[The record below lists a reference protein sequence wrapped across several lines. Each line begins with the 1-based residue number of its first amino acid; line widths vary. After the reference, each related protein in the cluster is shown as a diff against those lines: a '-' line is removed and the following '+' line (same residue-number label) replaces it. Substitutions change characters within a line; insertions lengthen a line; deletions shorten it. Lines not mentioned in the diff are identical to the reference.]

1 MGQLEIFAGP
11 VALDTWAS
19 LLQDAQVLH
28 FVDNDSATAC
38 LVKGYSPQVDSCKLV
53 GDYWLR
59 AAKLKMSG
67 YIDRVES
74 KSNVADGPSRLDLEF
89 VLRLGALF
97 TPPCVNLV
105 QSPPSCQ
112 PHLWFTGDQQR
123 GEGVPETAWGSRAPL
138 SKKGFKQGVNPS
150 YPKWER
156 LCGSTPK

>member
-38 LVKGYSPQVDSCKLV
+38 LVKGYSPKVDSCKLV

-59 AAKLKMSG
+59 AAALKMSG
-67 YIDRVES
+67 YIDRVER
-74 KSNVADGPSRLDLEF
+74 KRNVADGPSRLDLEF
-89 VLRLGALF
+89 VLRLGAVF
-97 TPPCVNLV
+97 FPPCVNFVL
-105 QSPPSCQ
+105 SPPSSQ

-123 GEGVPETAWGSRAPL
+123 GGGVPERQRGEVGPPSARDYNQEL
-138 SKKGFKQGVNPS
+138 NPS
-150 YPKWER
+150 YPKIGRSSE
-156 LCGSTPK
+156 LP